1 MLTKLSILSRFMIGQ
16 RRTKSKET
24 WFEPRG
30 TIALPATAVS
40 NKRQCDG
47 RQVASADTLHN
58 ADLKKITKSNQN
70 ETQQN

>member
-1 MLTKLSILSRFMIGQ
+1 MTLLNF
-16 RRTKSKET
+16 
-24 WFEPRG
+24 FEPRG

-40 NKRQCDG
+40 NKRHCDG